1 MIVIILGP
9 DSGLAH
15 RTLKSVLTK
24 RDPSGDSTSWLDGA
38 SASIAAV
45 KGDIASIGFFSSGR
59 VVVVENLIARLGK
72 QGSKDG
78 GNPPDWAGLYSA
90 VPEASTLVLYDPSL
104 TELPS
109 LAKKPLPADA
119 RVEFSKPLR
128 GPQLVDWIVKTAK
141 SADGT
146 MDKAAAQELAM
157 TLYPQ
162 NWANAPTN
170 PLYDRPPD
178 MELLENEIRK
188 LVLAAYPDPV
198 TRETIREMTP
208 REEQDQIF
216 AFLDAA
222 AAGNVPVAMQELD
235 KLLAVGEDPAKLLAQ
250 LSGNIEI
257 ASVVAAGGTS
267 RNANAIASDMGAKN
281 PRQVQSMQRNLQGMS
296 AGVAQARS
304 QIAGEADHRFKTGQ
318 LKEPLDALYDTILR
332 IATLR
337 QQAAQRR

>member
-24 RDPSGDSTSWLDGA
+24 HDPSGQSTSWLDG
-38 SASIAAV
+38 STSSIAAV
-45 KGDIASIGFFSSGR
+45 KGDIASVGFFSAGR

-72 QGSKDG
+72 QGSKDA
-78 GNPPDWAGLYSA
+78 GNAPDWAGLYAA

-104 TELPS
+104 SELPS

-141 SADGT
+141 AAGGE
-146 MDKAAAQELAM
+146 MDKATAQELAM

-162 NWANAPTN
+162 NWSAAPNN

-178 MELLENEIRK
+178 MELLENEVQK
-188 LVLAAYPDPV
+188 LVLAAHPDPV
-198 TRETIREMTP
+198 TRDTVREMTP

-222 AAGNVPVAMQELD
+222 GAGNVPVAMQELD

-257 ASVVAAGGTS
+257 ASVVAAGGR
-267 RNANAIASDMGAKN
+267 RNANAIATDMGAKN
-281 PRQVQSMQRNLQGMS
+281 ARQVQSMQRNLQGMS

-304 QIAGEADHRFKTGQ
+304 KIASEADQRFKTGQ

-332 IATLR
+332 IAYMR
-337 QQAAQRR
+337 QLASQRR